1 MNLPFVRTINDPFNQ
16 YERLVRLLSKSKGVF
31 SFCVASTETSDVEG
45 ISAAGAT
52 AASRRLTP
60 SIDADVLVFG
70 HPRDGELIPVS
81 PIGVV
86 SPVVI
91 ALSCLK
97 LMKVEP
103 LIIDCGTFRSPL
115 KSNMTAGTLVAKSV
129 STGRALPLANVRQL
143 FEAGRRFA
151 CEQLTGKPDYLVF
164 SECVPGGTTTA
175 LAVLKSLGVEADSL
189 VSSSLPAAN
198 GLRTKVVE
206 KGFAAL
212 KRYSDATSKD
222 DDARNADDAENA
234 NTNNT
239 NNTNNTIFEEQDP
252 LLALAAFGDPMQPFV
267 AGAAL
272 YAANHIPVILGGGSQ
287 MVAVY
292 HLCDRLSSFLNI
304 PFNREN
310 IFVITTKWISD
321 DANSNTRRLS
331 QLLGAPFFSAAP
343 DFRLSRFAGLQ
354 AYEEGHVKEGVGAGA
369 LMAAAALH
377 GQLSREELMDAID
390 ACYEETVLGVA
401 SKFGKSEMP
410 FQYSVQT

>member
-1 MNLPFVRTINDPFNQ
+1 MNLPFVRTINDPLYQ
-16 YERLVRLLSKSKGVF
+16 SERLVRLLSKSSGVF
-31 SFCVASTETSDVEG
+31 TFCVASTETSDVEG

-70 HPRDGELIPVS
+70 RPRDGELIPVS

-103 LIIDCGTFRSPL
+103 LIVDCGTFRSPL

-129 STGRALPLANVRQL
+129 STGRALPLSTVREL

-151 CEQLTGKPDYLVF
+151 SEQLTGKPDYLVF

-175 LAVLKSLGVEADSL
+175 LAVLKSLGVDADSL
-189 VSSSLPAAN
+189 VSSSLPAAS
-198 GLRTKVVE
+198 GLRSKVVE
-206 KGFAAL
+206 QGLAAL
-212 KRYSDATSKD
+212 KRYSDATNKAY
-222 DDARNADDAENA
+222 DASDADDNS
-234 NTNNT
+234 
-239 NNTNNTIFEEQDP
+239 IFEGKDP

-272 YAANHIPVILGGGSQ
+272 YAADHIPVILGGGSQ
-287 MVAVY
+287 MLAVY
-292 HLCDRLSSFLNI
+292 HLCDRLSNFLNI

-331 QLLGAPFFSAAP
+331 QLLGAPFFSAVP

-377 GQLSREELMDAID
+377 GQLSREQLMEAID
-390 ACYEETVLGVA
+390 ACYEETILGVA
-401 SKFGKSEMP
+401 SSKFGKSELP

>member
-1 MNLPFVRTINDPFNQ
+1 MNLPFVRTINDPLYQ
-16 YERLVRLLSKSKGVF
+16 SERLVRLLSKSSGVF
-31 SFCVASTETSDVEG
+31 TFCVASTETSDVEG

-70 HPRDGELIPVS
+70 RPRDGELIPVS

-103 LIIDCGTFRSPL
+103 LIVDCGTFRSPL

-129 STGRALPLANVRQL
+129 STGRALPLSTVREL

-151 CEQLTGKPDYLVF
+151 SEQLTGKPDYLVF

-189 VSSSLPAAN
+189 VSSSLPAAS
-198 GLRTKVVE
+198 GLRSKVVE
-206 KGFAAL
+206 QGLAAL
-212 KRYSDATSKD
+212 KRYSDATNKAY
-222 DDARNADDAENA
+222 DASDADDNS
-234 NTNNT
+234 
-239 NNTNNTIFEEQDP
+239 IFEGKDP
-252 LLALAAFGDPMQPFV
+252 LLALD
-267 AGAAL
+267 
-272 YAANHIPVILGGGSQ
+272 HIPVILGGGSQ
-287 MVAVY
+287 MLAVY
-292 HLCDRLSSFLNI
+292 HLCDRLSNFLNI

-331 QLLGAPFFSAAP
+331 QLLGAPFFSAVP

-377 GQLSREELMDAID
+377 GQLSREQLMEAID
-390 ACYEETVLGVA
+390 ACYEETILGVA
-401 SKFGKSEMP
+401 SSKFGKSELP